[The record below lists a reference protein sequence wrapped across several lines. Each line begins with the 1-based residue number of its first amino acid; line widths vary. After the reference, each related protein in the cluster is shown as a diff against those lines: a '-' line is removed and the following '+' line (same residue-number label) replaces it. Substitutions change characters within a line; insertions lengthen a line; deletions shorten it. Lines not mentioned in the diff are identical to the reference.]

1 LSRLVLDTSAYSQFQ
16 RGHPE
21 TVARI
26 DGAAWVGVP
35 SVTVGELET
44 GFRLG
49 RRYDANHDL
58 LERFLA
64 NPAVELMSVD
74 GDVARIYAEIVA
86 ALRRAGRP
94 LPTNDIWIAA
104 CAASVGATVLTFDAH
119 FAEIDRVGALVL
131 EKP

>member
-1 LSRLVLDTSAYSQFQ
+1 MNRLVLDTSAYSHFQ
-16 RGHPE
+16 IGHGE

-26 DGAAWVGVP
+26 DSAGWVGVP

-49 RRYDANHDL
+49 RRYDSNHDL

-64 NPAVELMSVD
+64 HPVVELMLVD
-74 GDVARIYAEIVA
+74 QNVAQIYAEIVV
-86 ALRRAGRP
+86 ALRKAGRP

-131 EKP
+131 AES

>member
-1 LSRLVLDTSAYSQFQ
+1 VSRLVLDTSAYSHFQ
-16 RGHPE
+16 LGHAE
-21 TVARI
+21 AVARI
-26 DGAAWVGVP
+26 DGASWVGVP
-35 SVTVGELET
+35 SITVGELET

-64 NPAVELMSVD
+64 NPVVELIRVD
-74 GDVARIYAEIVA
+74 GDVAQIYAEIVV

-131 EKP
+131 DGR

>member
-1 LSRLVLDTSAYSQFQ
+1 VSRLVLDTSAYSHFQ
-16 RGHPE
+16 RGHAE

-26 DGAAWVGVP
+26 DAAAWVGVP

-64 NPAVELMSVD
+64 NPVVELMPID
-74 GDVARIYAEIVA
+74 RDVAQIYGEIVV

-104 CAASVGATVLTFDAH
+104 CAAGVGATVLTFDVH
-119 FAEIDRVGALVL
+119 FSEIDRVGALVL
-131 EKP
+131 EEP

>member
-1 LSRLVLDTSAYSQFQ
+1 MNRLVLDTSAYSHFQ
-16 RGHPE
+16 LGHAE
-21 TVARI
+21 AVARI
-26 DGAAWVGVP
+26 DGAAWIGVP

-49 RRYDANHDL
+49 RRYDSNRDL
-58 LERFLA
+58 LQRFLA
-64 NPAVELMSVD
+64 NPVVDLISVD
-74 GDVARIYAEIVA
+74 GDVAQIYGEIVV
-86 ALRRAGRP
+86 ALRKAGRP

-131 EKP
+131 DRA